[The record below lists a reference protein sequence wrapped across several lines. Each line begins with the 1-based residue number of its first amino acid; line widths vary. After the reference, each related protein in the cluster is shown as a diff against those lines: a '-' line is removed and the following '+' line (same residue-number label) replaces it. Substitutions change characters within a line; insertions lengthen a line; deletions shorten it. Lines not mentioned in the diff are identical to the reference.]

1 MHRDPNSWQMQ
12 TARVVE
18 AWLGRRLPD
27 AERWVRA
34 NLIDARGPWCQRCG
48 HSCLESRSPLQGCD
62 LCLHKSGVADGVC
75 RVGRYQGGC
84 GQLVCGLKYQGWW
97 ELARPLGQR
106 LAHAV
111 RAECGGD
118 YLRRALVTP
127 VPMPPLRRWR
137 RGIDHADLLARE
149 TAREGGARYHRLL
162 WRLTGSPQAGLAR
175 SQRLAARASGWH
187 LHASASKRLPGSD
200 VVLVD
205 DVLTTGRTA
214 SIAARLLRQAGA
226 ASVRVAVVA
235 VREQMNRDFAHKT
248 HVCSHPVG

>member
-1 MHRDPNSWQMQ
+1 M
-12 TARVVE
+12 
-18 AWLGRRLPD
+18 
-27 AERWVRA
+27 
-34 NLIDARGPWCQRCG
+34 
-48 HSCLESRSPLQGCD
+48 
-62 LCLHKSGVADGVC
+62 CLHKPGVVDGIC

-84 GQLVCGLKYQGWW
+84 GQLVCALKFQGWW

-111 RAECGGD
+111 QAECGGD

-149 TAREGGARYHRLL
+149 TAREGGARYRRLL
-162 WRLTGSPQAGLAR
+162 WRLTGSTQAGLAR

-187 LHASASKRLPGSD
+187 LHASASKRLQGSD

-214 SIAARLLRQAGA
+214 SIAARHLRRGGA
-226 ASVRVAVVA
+226 ASVRLAVVA
-235 VREQMNRDFAHKT
+235 VRERINLDFAHKT
-248 HVCSHPVG
+248 EVCHIHLG